1 MSSALSL
8 LIALFVNKHD
18 SFIKAFFYTCIS
30 GLNNWAN
37 FGMLQSEY
45 IERDATIFTNFL
57 ELIIFI
63 AFLVLARR
71 IFRYQRDLIWLS
83 KARKHDKDDTK

>member
-1 MSSALSL
+1 
-8 LIALFVNKHD
+8 
-18 SFIKAFFYTCIS
+18 
-30 GLNNWAN
+30 
-37 FGMLQSEY
+37 MLQSEY